1 VKPESRVAL
10 CVGKLWRKSRRELF
24 LDEMEQVVPWS
35 GLQPLVEPH
44 YAKAR
49 NGRRPVG
56 LGNVLRTYFVQQ
68 CFNLSDPGVE
78 ETLWGAG
85 DSLGLDLGIA
95 PSPDETTIGRF
106 RHLLEKHDLGS
117 LLASANSSSTHYQK
131 ALSPVFGLL
140 EPVPYCISRSRTSSQ
155 VRAIPCSRANLGR
168 HPSPCSFDTSISF

>member
-1 VKPESRVAL
+1 MAQESAGVVSGRDGAGGSMVRPATS
-10 CVGKLWRKSRRELF
+10 SRATLREGAKRA
-24 LDEMEQVVPWS
+24 PS
-35 GLQPLVEPH
+35 G
-44 YAKAR
+44 
-49 NGRRPVG
+49 G